1 MNTELNKIK
10 QTQQEIKEMLEEQ
23 KGSVNHERWYTNDDL
38 IELLKVSRRT
48 LSTWRDQGL
57 IGFSQIGSKIYYS
70 QSDVEQFMKNHYRK
84 PFNKGR
90 SAA

>member
-1 MNTELNKIK
+1 MEQQLSKIQK
-10 QTQQEIKEMLEEQ
+10 TQQEIKEMLEEQ
-23 KGSVNHERWYTNDDL
+23 KGSGNHERWYTNDDL

-70 QSDVEQFMKNHYRK
+70 QSDVEKFMNNHYRH
-84 PFNKGR
+84 PFNIGSR
-90 SAA
+90 